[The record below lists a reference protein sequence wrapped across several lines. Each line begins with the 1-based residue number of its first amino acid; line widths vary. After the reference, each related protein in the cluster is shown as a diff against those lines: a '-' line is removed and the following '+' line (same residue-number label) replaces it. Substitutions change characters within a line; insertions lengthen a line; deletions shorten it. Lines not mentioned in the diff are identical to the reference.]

1 MLKKLTAE
9 FIGTAVLSLAVLLSV
24 TVSDSVLI
32 TPILAALVLGLF
44 VYSIGSVSGCHI
56 NPAVT
61 LGLWSISKIST
72 KDAAQYIAAQGLGAL
87 AAFGVVVAA
96 IGSVSL
102 GIVAEDGSVFL
113 AELIGTAL
121 FTFGIAS
128 VVYGKVADAASG
140 LVIGGSLL
148 LGIALAVMLGSG
160 GILNPAVGLAL
171 GSTSLSYILGSI
183 VGAMIGMITY
193 RHLVQQK

>member
-1 MLKKLTAE
+1 MLKKLIAE
-9 FIGTAVLSLAVLLSV
+9 GIGTALLSLAVLLSV
-24 TVSDSVLI
+24 TVMDSVLV

-72 KDAAQYIAAQGLGAL
+72 KDAVQYIVAQCFGAL
-87 AAFGVVVAA
+87 VAFGIVAA
-96 IGSVSL
+96 TVGGVSL
-102 GIVAEDGSVFL
+102 GLAMEDGTVFL
-113 AELIGTAL
+113 AELIGTAI

-128 VVYGKVADAASG
+128 VVYGKVADMASG

-148 LGIALAVMLGSG
+148 LGITLAVALGSG
-160 GILNPAVGLAL
+160 GILNPAVGIAL
-171 GSTSLSYILGSI
+171 GSTSLSYILGSV
-183 VGAMIGMITY
+183 VGAMVGMTTY
-193 RHLVQQK
+193 RSLVR

>member
-9 FIGTAVLSLAVLLSV
+9 FIGTTTLSLAVLLSV
-24 TVSDSVLI
+24 TVTDSVLI
-32 TPILAALVLGLF
+32 TPILAGLVLGLF

-72 KDAAQYIAAQGLGAL
+72 KDAAQYIAAQGLGGL
-87 AAFGVVVAA
+87 AAFGIVAA
-96 IGSVSL
+96 TIGGVSL
-102 GIVAEDGSVFL
+102 GLVAEDVSVFM
-113 AELIGTAL
+113 AELVGTAI

-128 VVYGKVADAASG
+128 VVYGKAADAASG

-148 LGIALAVMLGSG
+148 LGITLAVALGSG
-160 GILNPAVGLAL
+160 GILNPAVGIAL
-171 GSTSLSYILGSI
+171 GSTSLSYVFGSI
-183 VGAMIGMITY
+183 VGAMIGMRVY
-193 RHLVQQK
+193 KHLVN

>member
-9 FIGTAVLSLAVLLSV
+9 FIGTATLALAVLLSV
-24 TVSDSVLI
+24 TVTDSVLI
-32 TPILAALVLGLF
+32 TPILAGLVLGLF

-72 KDAAQYIAAQGLGAL
+72 KDAVQYIAAQGLGGL
-87 AAFGVVVAA
+87 AAFGIVAA
-96 IGSVSL
+96 TIGGVSL
-102 GIVAEDGSVFL
+102 GLVAEDGSVFL
-113 AELIGTAL
+113 AELVGTAI

-128 VVYGKVADAASG
+128 VVYGKAADAASG

-148 LGIALAVMLGSG
+148 LGITLAVALGSN

-171 GSTSLSYILGSI
+171 GSTSLSYVFGSI
-183 VGAMIGMITY
+183 VGAMIGMRVY
-193 RHLVQQK
+193 KHLVN

>member
-9 FIGTAVLSLAVLLSV
+9 FIGTTFLSLAVLLSV
-24 TVSDSVLI
+24 TVTDSVLI
-32 TPILAALVLGLF
+32 TPILAGLVLGLF

-72 KDAAQYIAAQGLGAL
+72 KDAMQYIAAQGLGGL
-87 AAFGVVVAA
+87 AAFGIVAA
-96 IGSVSL
+96 TIGGVSL
-102 GIVAEDGSVFL
+102 GLVAEDGSVFM
-113 AELIGTAL
+113 AELVGTAI

-128 VVYGKVADAASG
+128 VVYGKAADAASG

-148 LGIALAVMLGSG
+148 LGITLAVALGSG

-171 GSTSLSYILGSI
+171 GSTSLSYVFGSI
-183 VGAMIGMITY
+183 IGAMIGMFTY
-193 RHLVQQK
+193 RHLVQ

>member
-9 FIGTAVLSLAVLLSV
+9 FIGTTFLSLAVLLSV

-32 TPILAALVLGLF
+32 TPILAGLVLGLF

-61 LGLWSISKIST
+61 LGLWSIKKIST
-72 KDAAQYIAAQGLGAL
+72 KDAAQYIAAQSLGAL
-87 AAFGVVVAA
+87 AAFGLMTVTVGGA
-96 IGSVSL
+96 SL
-102 GIVAEDGSVFL
+102 GLVAEDGSVFL
-113 AELIGTAL
+113 AELVGTAI

-128 VVYGKVADAASG
+128 VVYDKVADAASG

-148 LGIALAVMLGSG
+148 LGITLAVALGSG

-171 GSTSLSYILGSI
+171 GSTSLSYVFGSI
-183 VGAMIGMITY
+183 GGAMIGMYTY
-193 RHLVQQK
+193 RHLVQ

>member
-9 FIGTAVLSLAVLLSV
+9 FIGTTTLSLAVLLSV
-24 TVSDSVLI
+24 TVTDSVII
-32 TPILAALVLGLF
+32 TPILAGLVLGLF

-72 KDAAQYIAAQGLGAL
+72 KDAAQYIAAQGLGGL
-87 AAFGVVVAA
+87 AAFGIVAA
-96 IGSVSL
+96 TTGGVSL
-102 GIVAEDGSVFL
+102 GLVAEDGSIFL
-113 AELIGTAL
+113 AELVGTAI
-121 FTFGIAS
+121 FTFGIAC
-128 VVYGKVADAASG
+128 VVFGKAADAASG

-148 LGIALAVMLGSG
+148 LGITLAAALGSG

-171 GSTSLSYILGSI
+171 GSTSLSYILGS
-183 VGAMIGMITY
+183 VGGAMIGMRVY
-193 RHLVQQK
+193 KHLVN

>member
-9 FIGTAVLSLAVLLSV
+9 FIGPATLALAVLLSV
-24 TVSDSVLI
+24 TVTDSVLI
-32 TPILAALVLGLF
+32 TPILAGLVLGLF

-72 KDAAQYIAAQGLGAL
+72 KDAVQYIAAQGLCGL
-87 AAFGVVVAA
+87 AAFGIVAA
-96 IGSVSL
+96 TIGGVSL
-102 GIVAEDGSVFL
+102 GLVADDGSVFM
-113 AELIGTAL
+113 AELIGTAI

-128 VVYGKVADAASG
+128 VVYSKVAAAASG

-148 LGIALAVMLGSG
+148 LGITLAVALGSN

-171 GSTSLSYILGSI
+171 GSTSLSYVFGSI
-183 VGAMIGMITY
+183 VGAMIGMRVY
-193 RHLVQQK
+193 KHLVN

>member
-61 LGLWSISKIST
+61 FGLWSISKISS
-72 KDAAQYIAAQGLGAL
+72 KDATQYVAAQGLGAL
-87 AAFGVVVAA
+87 AAFLIVTAT
-96 IGSVSL
+96 IGGVSL
-102 GIVAEDGSVFL
+102 GLVAEDGSVFL

-128 VVYGKVADAASG
+128 VVYDKVVDAASG

-148 LGIALAVMLGSG
+148 LGITLAVMLGSG

-183 VGAMIGMITY
+183 IGAVIGMFTY

>member
-9 FIGTAVLSLAVLLSV
+9 FIGTTFLSLAVLLSV
-24 TVSDSVLI
+24 TVTDSVLI
-32 TPILAALVLGLF
+32 TPILAGLVLGLF

-61 LGLWSISKIST
+61 LGL
-72 KDAAQYIAAQGLGAL
+72 
-87 AAFGVVVAA
+87 VP
-96 IGSVSL
+96 
-102 GIVAEDGSVFL
+102 EDSSVFL
-113 AELIGTAL
+113 AELIGTAV

-128 VVYGKVADAASG
+128 VAYGKVAEAANG

-148 LGIALAVMLGSG
+148 LGITLAVALGSG

-171 GSTSLSYILGSI
+171 GSTSLSYVLGSV
-183 VGAMIGMITY
+183 VGAMIGMTTY
-193 RHLVQQK
+193 RHLTK

>member
-9 FIGTAVLSLAVLLSV
+9 FIGTATLALAVLLSV
-24 TVSDSVLI
+24 TVTDSVLI
-32 TPILAALVLGLF
+32 TPILAGLVLGLF

-72 KDAAQYIAAQGLGAL
+72 KDAVQYIAAQGLGGL
-87 AAFGVVVAA
+87 AAFGIVAA
-96 IGSVSL
+96 TIGGVSL
-102 GIVAEDGSVFL
+102 GLVAEDGSVFM
-113 AELIGTAL
+113 AELIGTAI

-128 VVYGKVADAASG
+128 VVYSKVAAAASG

-148 LGIALAVMLGSG
+148 LGITLAVALGSN

-171 GSTSLSYILGSI
+171 GSTSLSYVFGSI
-183 VGAMIGMITY
+183 VGAMIGMRVY
-193 RHLVQQK
+193 KHLVN

>member
-1 MLKKLTAE
+1 MSQKLIAE
-9 FIGTAVLSLAVLLSV
+9 FLGTATLSMAVLLSV
-24 TVSDSVLI
+24 TVTDSVLM

-61 LGLWSISKIST
+61 LGLWSITKIST
-72 KDAAQYIAAQGLGAL
+72 KEAIEYIVAQSLGAL
-87 AAFGVVVAA
+87 AAFAVVAA
-96 IGSVSL
+96 TIGGVSL
-102 GIVAEDGSVFL
+102 GIVPEDGGVFL

-128 VVYGKVADAASG
+128 IVFGKSNDCTSG

-148 LGIALAVMLGSG
+148 LGITLAVALGSG
-160 GILNPAVGLAL
+160 GILNPAVGIAL
-171 GSTSLSYILGSI
+171 GSTSISYVLGAVFGS
-183 VGAMIGMITY
+183 MLGMQVY
-193 RHLVQQK
+193 RMLVN

>member
-9 FIGTAVLSLAVLLSV
+9 FIGTTFLSLAVLLSV
-24 TVSDSVLI
+24 TVTDSVLI
-32 TPILAALVLGLF
+32 TPILAGLVLGLF

-72 KDAAQYIAAQGLGAL
+72 KDAVQYIAAQGLGGL
-87 AAFGVVVAA
+87 AAFGVVAA
-96 IGSVSL
+96 TIGGVSL
-102 GIVAEDGSVFL
+102 GLVPEDSSVFL
-113 AELIGTAL
+113 AELIGTAV

-128 VVYGKVADAASG
+128 VAYGKVAEAANG

-148 LGIALAVMLGSG
+148 LGITFSVALGSG

-171 GSTSLSYILGSI
+171 GSTSLSYVLGSV
-183 VGAMIGMITY
+183 VGAMIGMTTY
-193 RHLVQQK
+193 RHLTK

>member
-9 FIGTAVLSLAVLLSV
+9 FIGTTTLSLAVLLSV
-24 TVSDSVLI
+24 TVTDSVLI
-32 TPILAALVLGLF
+32 TPILAGLVLGLF

-72 KDAAQYIAAQGLGAL
+72 KDAVQYIAAQGLGGL
-87 AAFGVVVAA
+87 AAFGIVAA
-96 IGSVSL
+96 TIGGVSL
-102 GIVAEDGSVFL
+102 GLVAEDGSVFL
-113 AELIGTAL
+113 AELVGTAI

-128 VVYGKVADAASG
+128 VVYGKAADAASG

-148 LGIALAVMLGSG
+148 LGITLAVALGSG
-160 GILNPAVGLAL
+160 GILNPAVGIAL
-171 GSTSLSYILGSI
+171 GSTSLSYVFGSI
-183 VGAMIGMITY
+183 VGAMIGMRVY
-193 RHLVQQK
+193 KHLVN

>member
-9 FIGTAVLSLAVLLSV
+9 FIGTAFLSLAVLLSV
-24 TVSDSVLI
+24 TVADSVLI

-61 LGLWSISKIST
+61 LGLWSIAKIST
-72 KDAAQYIAAQGLGAL
+72 KDAAQYIAAQSLGAL
-87 AAFGVVVAA
+87 AAFGLVTATV
-96 IGSVSL
+96 GGVSL
-102 GIVAEDGSVFL
+102 GLVAEDASVFL
-113 AELIGTAL
+113 AELVGTAI

-148 LGIALAVMLGSG
+148 LGITLAVALGSG
-160 GILNPAVGLAL
+160 GILNPAVGIAL
-171 GSTSLSYILGSI
+171 GSTSLSYIFGSVI
-183 VGAMIGMITY
+183 GAMAGMFTY
-193 RHLVQQK
+193 RKLMQ

>member
-9 FIGTAVLSLAVLLSV
+9 FIGTTTLSLAVLLSV
-24 TVSDSVLI
+24 TVTDSVLI
-32 TPILAALVLGLF
+32 TPILAGLVLGLF

-72 KDAAQYIAAQGLGAL
+72 KDAAQYIAAQGLGGL
-87 AAFGVVVAA
+87 AAFGIVAA
-96 IGSVSL
+96 TTGGVSL
-102 GIVAEDGSVFL
+102 GLVAEDGSIFL
-113 AELIGTAL
+113 AELVGTAI

-128 VVYGKVADAASG
+128 VVYGKAADAASG

-148 LGIALAVMLGSG
+148 LGITLAAALGSG

-171 GSTSLSYILGSI
+171 GSTSLSYILGS
-183 VGAMIGMITY
+183 VGGAMIGMRVY
-193 RHLVQQK
+193 KHLVN

>member
-9 FIGTAVLSLAVLLSV
+9 FIGTATLALAVLLSV
-24 TVSDSVLI
+24 TVTDSVLI
-32 TPILAALVLGLF
+32 TPILAGLVLGLF

-72 KDAAQYIAAQGLGAL
+72 KDAVQYIAAQGLGGL
-87 AAFGVVVAA
+87 AAFGIVAA
-96 IGSVSL
+96 TIGGVSL
-102 GIVAEDGSVFL
+102 GLVAEDGSVFL
-113 AELIGTAL
+113 AELVGTAI

-128 VVYGKVADAASG
+128 VVYGKAADAASG

-148 LGIALAVMLGSG
+148 LGITLAVALGSG
-160 GILNPAVGLAL
+160 GILNPAVGIAL
-171 GSTSLSYILGSI
+171 GSTSLSYVFGSI
-183 VGAMIGMITY
+183 VGAMIGMRVY
-193 RHLVQQK
+193 KHLVN

>member
-9 FIGTAVLSLAVLLSV
+9 FIGATFLSLAVLLSV
-24 TVSDSVLI
+24 TVSDSVLT
-32 TPILAALVLGLF
+32 TPILAGLVLGLF

-72 KDAAQYIAAQGLGAL
+72 KDATQYIVAQGLGGL
-87 AAFGVVVAA
+87 AAFGVVSVT
-96 IGSVSL
+96 IGGVSL
-102 GIVAEDGSVFL
+102 GLVPEDGSVFL

-128 VVYGKVADAASG
+128 VVYGKVADTASG

-148 LGIALAVMLGSG
+148 LGITLAVALGSG

-171 GSTSLSYILGSI
+171 GSISLSYVLGSV
-183 VGAMIGMITY
+183 VGAMVGMYLY
-193 RHLVQQK
+193 RFLVTK